1 MNIKRDNLEE
11 TRFSK
16 IHPGMV
22 FTYCNT
28 VYMKT
33 SGAKSYRGDAI
44 NAIKLEDGVF
54 TWFDENV
61 IIYPERT
68 AELLIP

>member
-44 NAIKLEDGVF
+44 KLEDGVF
-54 TWFDENV
+54 TWFDENA